1 MTSFSGVLL
10 AADKRPE
17 GPIPIWL
24 LFAALGVVFYLVMI
38 RPQRR
43 EASKTANMLSNLKQH
58 DKVVTIGGIHGTVV
72 SAAKDS
78 DTVVIRVD
86 DNTKLRVTRSAISRV
101 VDPNEKKS
109 ESKGDAKLAK
119 K

>member
-1 MTSFSGVLL
+1 MTSCYWVLL
-10 AADKRPE
+10 ADDAPGQ

-43 EASKTANMLSNLKQH
+43 EAAETKNMLSNLKPN

-72 SAAKDS
+72 SAGKDS

-86 DNTKLRVTRSAISRV
+86 DNTKVRMTRSAVARI
-101 VDPNEKKS
+101 VDPNEKKG
-109 ESKGDAKLAK
+109 ESKDGAKPAK
-119 K
+119 